1 MNLEKGSY
9 EQVVKDLGELDYS
22 MTWEPPAISK
32 RIPAQHTQFLYSA
45 YTDSRQG
52 SLRLSKKEEAN
63 LFIAVKPE
71 LKMEAL
77 VVLEAVFDIRAYT
90 LFPDLNG
97 FCRANRAETDPNNM
111 FRW

>member
-9 EQVVKDLGELDYS
+9 EQVVKDLGELDYP

-32 RIPAQHTQFLYSA
+32 RLSAQHTQFLYSA

-71 LKMEAL
+71 LKMKVL

-97 FCRANRAETDPNNM
+97 FSCANRADSDPNNM

>member
-1 MNLEKGSY
+1 
-9 EQVVKDLGELDYS
+9 